1 MQIKSPPPHF
11 LHIDTVKSFAILSVI
26 AIHAAAPALSGF
38 SIGSGNWLA
47 ALFFRTLCAAAV
59 PLFFMC
65 TGALFFRSDRHI
77 GLRDVWCRYIPRILL
92 CLAAWSVFYEGLDL
106 LCRSLSQ
113 PIGLADILAA
123 GRRLLT
129 ASTHFHLYY
138 LYIVL
143 LVYALVPLLRD
154 LLCSMSAAH
163 LRYLLG
169 LWAVA
174 GLLFPLLRQ
183 FRPFTAMTG
192 IPLQYPLNM
201 TWSAAGYC
209 ILGHYLHENPP
220 KSRLIPC
227 LAAVS
232 GFAGIFGC
240 TVWLSLHRGSFQT
253 VFLEGMTPFVA
264 LSAAGIFSFCRIS
277 VPGPRLSRAAR
288 HLARA
293 SFCIYLVHD
302 VFNILL
308 RALGIT
314 ATAFT
319 PLFSVP
325 AICLS
330 VLAGSLGVHAILSRI
345 PVVKKWLI

>member
-1 MQIKSPPPHF
+1 
-11 LHIDTVKSFAILSVI
+11 
-26 AIHAAAPALSGF
+26 
-38 SIGSGNWLA
+38 
-47 ALFFRTLCAAAV
+47 
-59 PLFFMC
+59 MC
-65 TGALFFRSDRHI
+65 TGVLFFRSDRHI

-92 CLAAWSVFYEGLDL
+92 CLAVWSLLYEGLDL
-106 LCRSLSQ
+106 FRLSLSQ
-113 PIGLADILAA
+113 PLELADILAA

-154 LLCSMSAAH
+154 LLRGMSAAH

-169 LWAVA
+169 LWAVV

-220 KSRLIPC
+220 KSRLFPC

-232 GFAGIFGC
+232 GFCGIFGS
-240 TVWLSLHRGSFQT
+240 TVWLSLRRGSFQT

-264 LSAAGIFSFCRIS
+264 LSAVGIFSLCRCFT
-277 VPGPRLSRAAR
+277 PGAHTARLIRYI
-288 HLARA
+288 ARA

-325 AICLS
+325 VICLS
-330 VLAGSLGVHAILSRI
+330 VLVGSLGVHAVLSRI
-345 PVVKKWLI
+345 PIVKKWLI